1 MQNRNRSLFTAAEVK
16 EVRDKMQDLQEG
28 IDPVLGEP
36 FKERLTLD
44 HCHTSQHVR
53 GVLGL
58 NSNAFE
64 GKINN
69 AFTRCLSWLTDKP
82 LHEILR
88 NLANYLEQD
97 FSANPY
103 HPKWRSKIQTEFN
116 KLNASQM
123 KAVLELHNLEDA
135 KNAAG
140 RKAKFK
146 VLTLD
151 RSLGY
156 DALKESLLKVK
167 ENHE

>member
-16 EVRDKMQDLQEG
+16 EVRDKMQELQGG

-53 GVLGL
+53 GALGL

-64 GKINN
+64 GKVQN

-103 HPKWRSKIQTEFN
+103 HPKWRNKIQTEFN

-156 DALKESLLKVK
+156 DALKKSIQEVK
-167 ENHE
+167 DAT